1 MIVSKDVK
9 LKLNTPITNEQI
21 EIKLKELG
29 LDVLRWAVV
38 DVVDNVYTIRVSIVI
53 N

>member
-1 MIVSKDVK
+1 MIVSKDIK
-9 LKLNTPITNEQI
+9 LELDFPITNELI
-21 EIKLKELG
+21 ETKLDELG
-29 LDVLRWAVV
+29 LNVLRWAVV